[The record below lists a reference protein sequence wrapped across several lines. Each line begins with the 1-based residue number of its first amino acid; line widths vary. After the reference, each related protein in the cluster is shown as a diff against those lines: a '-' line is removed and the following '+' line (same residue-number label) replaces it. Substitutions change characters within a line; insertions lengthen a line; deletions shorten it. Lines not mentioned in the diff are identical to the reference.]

1 MYILKLIG
9 HLKTITI
16 HKYYVFLAMKDCGRP
31 IRGLLH
37 DMSKYS
43 PIEFFESV
51 KYYQQGKRSPIE
63 AAKEDK
69 GYSNAWFHHRG
80 RNKHHSQYWVD
91 ISFGEIKPCKIPY
104 EILIEHIC
112 DTIGAGKNYLKNEWT
127 CSSPIEYWNNVDSKS
142 YYHSVTKNFI
152 EQIYKEIEREG
163 WEVVSLKLKNN
174 YLKSFYENY
183 IGE

>member
-1 MYILKLIG
+1 
-9 HLKTITI
+9 
-16 HKYYVFLAMKDCGRP
+16 MKDCGRP

-80 RNKHHSQYWVD
+80 RNKYLPNTENDVYFSLYDETMHYY
-91 ISFGEIKPCKIPY
+91 IPY
-104 EILIEHIC
+104 L
-112 DTIGAGKNYLKNEWT
+112 L
-127 CSSPIEYWNNVDSKS
+127 
-142 YYHSVTKNFI
+142 
-152 EQIYKEIEREG
+152 
-163 WEVVSLKLKNN
+163 
-174 YLKSFYENY
+174 
-183 IGE
+183 